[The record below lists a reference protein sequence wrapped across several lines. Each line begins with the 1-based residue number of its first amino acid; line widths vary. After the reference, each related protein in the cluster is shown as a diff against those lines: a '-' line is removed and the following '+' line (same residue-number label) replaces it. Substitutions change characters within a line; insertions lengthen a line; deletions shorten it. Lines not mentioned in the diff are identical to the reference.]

1 MWEKA
6 LEEGFLCDC
15 EIFAIFR
22 LELYL
27 KGEVLAEIGD
37 YIEN

>member
-15 EIFAIFR
+15 EIFRFK
-22 LELYL
+22 LYL
-27 KGEVLAEIGD
+27 NGEVLAEIGD